1 MIRIG
6 YIKEY
11 FFLAKKKSGKTK
23 SKKNQNIVLVF

>member
-11 FFLAKKKSGKTK
+11 FFWQKRNPVKPRA
-23 SKKNQNIVLVF
+23 KKNQNIVLVF